1 MYNIQISVHTHKKR
15 QISVQYILQQTE
27 NIKDRLMQYFYKF
40 LFISIYLFLYNNFTD
55 GAGAVAQW

>member
-1 MYNIQISVHTHKKR
+1 MYNI

-55 GAGAVAQW
+55 GTEAVAQW

>member
-1 MYNIQISVHTHKKR
+1 MYNI